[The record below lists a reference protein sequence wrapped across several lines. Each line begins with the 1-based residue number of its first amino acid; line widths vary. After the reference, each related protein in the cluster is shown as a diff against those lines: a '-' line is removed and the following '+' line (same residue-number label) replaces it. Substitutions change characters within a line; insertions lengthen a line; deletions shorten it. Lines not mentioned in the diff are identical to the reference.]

1 MPAKPCL
8 SAGHVQ
14 LQRPCAVHAE
24 LLGPRCGMHGRGR
37 CVHQAQ
43 SVSLEEISVIAAGD
57 EPAEPVLKSGNTEGS
72 REFEAKVQSFLK
84 TAAVTRT

>member
-1 MPAKPCL
+1 
-8 SAGHVQ
+8 
-14 LQRPCAVHAE
+14 
-24 LLGPRCGMHGRGR
+24 
-37 CVHQAQ
+37 VHQAQ

-84 TAAVTRT
+84 TAAVTKT